1 MYGAGNNIFL
11 GLSIFS
17 AVKVTR
23 FVCLACGFSEE
34 WIESKGDLQEI
45 KKKFGKK

>member
-1 MYGAGNNIFL
+1 MNNDGVKRSL
-11 GLSIFS
+11 Y